1 MREFNIMMFGPRYV
15 GKTSLLTAMYYEY
28 EQEIAKTRIQLKPDL
43 DTAYDLGKKL
53 AQLKSLN
60 ENLDEGGI
68 ETTEAKAG
76 AKSIRSFI
84 FDLGQKGTKP
94 SLRLHFWD
102 YPGGYVINKKDEDAH
117 NAVKKC
123 LTESVGVV
131 IAIDTPALMEAKGKW
146 HDHKNR
152 PLEITRWFKDVYEDI
167 KSPRLVILA
176 PIKCESYLQ
185 NNKSATELLRR
196 IKAEYAVLLDLFSSE
211 ALLQKIAVVVTPVQ
225 TVGTVFFS
233 SIDVIEGEPIFGFK
247 KPHPD
252 AEYCPKDNEQPLKYL
267 LRFLLKLH
275 IQNQWGALNFMRDWF
290 GLDHYLKEAV
300 QDFAKDCKTTDG
312 FEVIQGKELLNIQ

>member
-1 MREFNIMMFGPRYV
+1 MHELNIMMFGPRYV

-28 EQEIAKTRIQLKPDL
+28 EQKIAKTRIQLKPDL

-53 AQLKSLN
+53 AQLKSIN
-60 ENLDEGGI
+60 DEESGV
-68 ETTEAKAG
+68 ESTE
-76 AKSIRSFI
+76 SIRSFI

-102 YPGGYVINKKDEDAH
+102 YPGGYVIGKDEDER

-123 LTESVGVV
+123 LTKSVSVV
-131 IAIDTPALMEAKGKW
+131 IAIDTPALMETKGKW
-146 HDHKNR
+146 HHHRNR
-152 PLEITRWFKDVYEDI
+152 PLQITNWFKEVYQDI
-167 KSPRLVILA
+167 KSPRLIILA

-185 NNKSATELLRR
+185 NNKSTADLVRR

-211 ALLQKIAVVVTPVQ
+211 ALLKKIAVVITPVQ

-233 SIDVIEGEPIFGFK
+233 SIDVIEGNPIFRFK

-252 AEYCPKDNEQPLKYL
+252 AKYCPKDNEQPLKYL

-275 IQNQWGALNFMRDWF
+275 IQQQWGAFNFMRNWF
-290 GLDHYLKEAV
+290 GLDNYLKEAV
-300 QDFAKDCKTTDG
+300 RDFAKDCKTTDG

>member
-1 MREFNIMMFGPRYV
+1 M
-15 GKTSLLTAMYYEY
+15 
-28 EQEIAKTRIQLKPDL
+28 Q
-43 DTAYDLGKKL
+43 
-53 AQLKSLN
+53 
-60 ENLDEGGI
+60 
-68 ETTEAKAG
+68 
-76 AKSIRSFI
+76 
-84 FDLGQKGTKP
+84 
-94 SLRLHFWD
+94 
-102 YPGGYVINKKDEDAH
+102 
-117 NAVKKC
+117 
-123 LTESVGVV
+123 
-131 IAIDTPALMEAKGKW
+131 
-146 HDHKNR
+146 
-152 PLEITRWFKDVYEDI
+152 ITNWFKEVYQDI

-211 ALLQKIAVVVTPVQ
+211 ALLQKVAVVITPVQ

-233 SIDVIEGEPIFGFK
+233 SIKIIEGNPIFHFK
-247 KPHPD
+247 KLHPD

-275 IQNQWGALNFMRDWF
+275 IQRQWGAFNFMRDWF

-300 QDFAKDCKTTDG
+300 RDFAKDCKTTDG